1 MEGQYTVLLV
11 EDNEALSAINRR
23 ALALAGYGVQAATSL
38 AQAREALAAAQPDII
53 LLDVLLPDG
62 NGIDFCAEIRDATDA
77 HILFLTSCAAHEDR
91 VRGLYGGGDDYI
103 TKPYKLEELLARV
116 SAALRRRGMARPQP
130 QPALALGP
138 LTLDPVAQQA
148 SVAGQDLLLSPKEF
162 ALLLLLAQHQGETLS
177 AQALYQAVWKAP
189 MGEDAGALWRQISS
203 LKKKLAAAEDQVWI
217 TAVRGEGYMLEKS
230 E

>member
-91 VRGLYGGGDDYI
+91 VRGL
-103 TKPYKLEELLARV
+103 
-116 SAALRRRGMARPQP
+116 
-130 QPALALGP
+130 
-138 LTLDPVAQQA
+138 
-148 SVAGQDLLLSPKEF
+148 
-162 ALLLLLAQHQGETLS
+162 
-177 AQALYQAVWKAP
+177 
-189 MGEDAGALWRQISS
+189 
-203 LKKKLAAAEDQVWI
+203 
-217 TAVRGEGYMLEKS
+217 
-230 E
+230 